1 MRIMRRLVV
10 SIAVCLIL
18 VIEASEALAQANTG
32 TIKGRVRLT
41 GKLPGNPVIR
51 MGMDPMCSRMN
62 AGKRI
67 LQEYVVATV
76 EGNLAN
82 AAAVRAAVGRVCAR
96 LRAKGQEMALL
107 IPDTVVRIFVLHFDS
122 FPRAPQEAIPM
133 LRWKLKKSVPFE
145 AEETLISYMRQAP
158 KEEGVDIVTGLARL
172 RIVREYELLVEAA
185 GMSPGVVM
193 SSTLAALPLL
203 DDHRPTMLVR
213 ISGSTL
219 TTAIVREG
227 ILCGYRCTEL
237 PTDVLRLSP
246 QALLDEIYPVAA
258 YYQDSWSEGIQS
270 MRLAG
275 LAERMEEFRQPL
287 EQELRCPVGSLLHS
301 AEVEGRLSSD
311 ARPLADRQLDALIG
325 WRGQGLVE
333 PERTP
338 EPVPAAA
345 REEPARSDS
354 DSGRLYRPFVKPQ
367 ASAAVDAI
375 SEAALAMAPVID
387 PVPAVDA
394 VLDLTAYDET
404 LEFSLRDLRGGVA

>member
-1 MRIMRRLVV
+1 MNSTAGVREGIYRSSLVRRV
-10 SIAVCLIL
+10 SRWLDAIPHPLLACEIAPAYVAAAKWTRAGAGLDGFA
-18 VIEASEALAQANTG
+18 VEP
-32 TIKGRVRLT
+32 
-41 GKLPGNPVIR
+41 LP
-51 MGMDPMCSRMN
+51 
-62 AGKRI
+62 AGSI
-67 LQEYVVATV
+67 VPSAV

-172 RIVREYELLVEAA
+172 RIVREYELLAEAA

-219 TTAIVREG
+219 TTAIIREG

-325 WRGQGLVE
+325 WSMSRG
-333 PERTP
+333 
-338 EPVPAAA
+338 A
-345 REEPARSDS
+345 
-354 DSGRLYRPFVKPQ
+354 
-367 ASAAVDAI
+367 
-375 SEAALAMAPVID
+375 
-387 PVPAVDA
+387 
-394 VLDLTAYDET
+394 
-404 LEFSLRDLRGGVA
+404 